1 MRRTGTLLVLGLSLT
16 LFAGCLESGPDPVA
30 FNDKMVGLQKE
41 IGDKMTAF
49 GDKIGSTETIVEAD
63 FLKDLA
69 DIKTLINTN
78 ITVLDKLP
86 TPKGG
91 ENFKAAVR
99 GIFGFYKDVCDKE
112 FTEMVKLLAKPDF
125 GNADLTTLTNL
136 QKSVQDQEAVRDKKV
151 QDAQSAFATKYN
163 ITVQ

>member
-1 MRRTGTLLVLGLSLT
+1 M
-16 LFAGCLESGPDPVA
+16 LFTGCLQSGPDPVQ
-30 FNDKMVGLQKE
+30 FNDRMVSLQKE

-49 GDKIGSTETIVEAD
+49 GDKIGSTQTIVEAD

-86 TPKGG
+86 TPQGG
-91 ENFKAAVR
+91 ENFKAAVK
-99 GIFGFYKDVCDKE
+99 GIFVFYKDVCDKE

-125 GNADLTTLTNL
+125 GEADLTTLTNL
-136 QKSVQDQEAVRDKKV
+136 QKSVQDQETVWDKKV
-151 QDAQSAFATKYN
+151 QDAQTAFATKYN